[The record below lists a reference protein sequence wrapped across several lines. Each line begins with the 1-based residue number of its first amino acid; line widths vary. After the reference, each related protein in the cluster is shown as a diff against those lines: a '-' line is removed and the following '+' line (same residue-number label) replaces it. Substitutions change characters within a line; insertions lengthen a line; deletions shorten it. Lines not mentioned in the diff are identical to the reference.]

1 MRYIKVLF
9 GLLFLICMSLLPLN
23 ASQFFG
29 RCFGNLLW
37 RFKTSRSY
45 SVSKANID
53 CCFPSYSVAAK
64 ECLLRS
70 SLRHTAMSYSEMG
83 MSWLWSSKRSLSKV
97 TSVHGEDILRAA
109 IDEGRGVLIIA
120 PHIGNWEILNL
131 YVSQKYDLTV
141 LYKQPKIK
149 FFDWFIKKMRGRL
162 GGTMAPA
169 NASGVRQ
176 LIKKLRANK
185 IVAILPDQEP
195 AIGSG
200 QFVPFFSRPAYTM
213 TLLSQLASK
222 TNCKVITGVAIRQTD
237 ANGFAIRFSS
247 VNPNINSKDLS
258 VSLATLNFI
267 IEEIANSNPEQY
279 QWEYKRFK
287 KVADGD
293 TSLY

>member
-23 ASQFFG
+23 VSQFFG
-29 RCFGNLLW
+29 RCFGRLLW

-45 SVSKANID
+45 RVSKANID
-53 CCFPSYSVAAK
+53 CCYPSYSVAAK
-64 ECLLRS
+64 ESLLLS
-70 SLRHTAMSYSEMG
+70 SLKHTGMAYAEMG

-97 TSVHGEDILRAA
+97 TSVHGEDILIAA
-109 IDEGRGVLIIA
+109 MAEGRGVLIIA

-131 YVSQKYDLTV
+131 YASQKYDLTV

-149 FFDWFIKKMRGRL
+149 FFDWFIKKMRSRL

-176 LIKKLRANK
+176 LFKKLRANK
-185 IVAILPDQEP
+185 VVAILPDQVP
-195 AIGSG
+195 AMGSG

-222 TNCKVITGVAIRQTD
+222 TNCKVITGVAIRQSN
-237 ANGFAIRFSS
+237 AAGFAIRFSS
-247 VNPNINSKDLS
+247 VSPSINSRDLS
-258 VSLATLNFI
+258 VSLATLNLI
-267 IEEIANSNPEQY
+267 IEEVANSNPEQY
-279 QWEYKRFK
+279 QWVYKRFK
-287 KVADGD
+287 KSADGF